1 MAAGMSTLFPA
12 LLVTSWLLTIIA
24 NVALAHAS
32 LTRWGSNR
40 RPSLDLLGVEL
51 PLAMAF
57 AFAAGVALWLI
68 GGDILGLIGKTLTV
82 AIAAV
87 YVFQG
92 IALVHHVSRGWPGR
106 TFALTV
112 FYFILLVLLGLPGLA
127 LVAALGL
134 ADQLIGLRRRFAG
147 AAPGK

>member
-1 MAAGMSTLFPA
+1 
-12 LLVTSWLLTIIA
+12 
-24 NVALAHAS
+24 
-32 LTRWGSNR
+32 
-40 RPSLDLLGVEL
+40 
-51 PLAMAF
+51 MAF

-92 IALVHHVSRGWPGR
+92 IAFVHHVSRGWPGR
-106 TFALTV
+106 SFALIV
-112 FYFILLVLLGLPGLA
+112 FYFILLLLLGLPGLA

-147 AAPGK
+147 AAPGKEDD